1 MNKGIIFILKSLR
14 KIYNYFFGKSVIC
27 DRGITDPN
35 KASEL
40 ICQLLETK
48 KPCMIARFGSTEL
61 YALTN
66 YLGIIAPN
74 HSIWKYIQGKQS
86 EWWWEDNVKK
96 QMTEWSGFFPST
108 DENLM
113 RFGDLMVEDSKE
125 VDILGSWLSNESYI
139 IDKYKLKL
147 QKISLLYLEP
157 YWANN
162 PWSRILEGKRVLVIH
177 PFVKQMEQI
186 YKTKRHLIFNNE
198 SVLPEFKLL
207 TIQAVQSLGGDY
219 SGFDNW
225 FEALDWMK
233 SEMDKVDFDIAL
245 IGCGAYGFPLAAHA
259 KRTGHQAI
267 HFGGCLQLL
276 FGIKGNRWENPLYGA
291 VSLGKKNA
299 YNELFN
305 QYWEYP
311 DKEYIPKTAAQVE
324 NFCYWKKQIK

>member
-14 KIYNYFFGKSVIC
+14 KIYNYFFGKAVIC
-27 DRGITDPN
+27 DRGITNPDEV
-35 KASEL
+35 SEV
-40 ICQLLETK
+40 IYQLLETK

-96 QMTEWSGFFPST
+96 QMTECSGFFPST

-113 RFGDLMVEDSKE
+113 RFGGLMVEDSKE

-147 QKISLLYLEP
+147 QKISLLFLEP

-162 PWSRILEGKRVLVIH
+162 PWSRILEGKNVLVIH
-177 PFVKQMEQI
+177 PFAPLIEEQ
-186 YKTKRHLIFNNE
+186 YSGKRALLFNNKN
-198 SVLPEFKLL
+198 VLPKFNLK
-207 TIQAVQSLGGDY
+207 TIQAVQSLGGDCE
-219 SGFDNW
+219 FNDW
-225 FEALDWMK
+225 FEALDNMK
-233 SEMDKVDFDIAL
+233 AQMDQTDYDIAL

-259 KRTGHQAI
+259 KRMGKQAI
-267 HFGGCLQLL
+267 HLGGALQLL
-276 FGIKGNRWENPLYGA
+276 FGIRGKRWDNPDYGIQEF
-291 VSLGKKNA
+291 GKQNTYKKLFNKEWIYPPADFVPKNA
-299 YNELFN
+299 
-305 QYWEYP
+305 Q
-311 DKEYIPKTAAQVE
+311 KVE
-324 NFCYWKKQIK
+324 NACYW